1 MICVQIL
8 YRNNFGYVYQKF
20 SRNFFETFAEKFA
33 IVYQKLSGK
42 SSGKFFGHF
51 VGCIGILFRTFLG
64 SGAGLARLKVLP
76 AMPRLFV
83 GGFTTRHHKPGS
95 KAARFSSYL
104 YHRKWEGHRCSL
116 FSGVIILINLLVAR
130 VFDRRYVPVLV
141 VGFTGKFFATA
152 CRIFIDHAI

>member
-33 IVYQKLSGK
+33 IVYQKFSGK

-83 GGFTTRHHKPGS
+83 GGFTTRLVVPGS
-95 KAARFSSYL
+95 KAARFSGYL
-104 YHRKWEGHRCSL
+104 YHSKWEGHRCSL
-116 FSGVIILINLLVAR
+116 FSGAVILI
-130 VFDRRYVPVLV
+130 D
-141 VGFTGKFFATA
+141 
-152 CRIFIDHAI
+152 